1 MALHVSTTRFKTAG
15 RFIITGAAGVFVAAM
30 TLFMLSGCNKNK
42 SALGE
47 GVLAT
52 VGGDAITVDDFKT
65 AAKGKIPSDIA
76 KKKGLLSELINNRLA
91 FKKAH
96 SEGFE
101 MVDGIDSMLQNIYVE
116 RLPSLMINKVAE
128 GVKVTDDE
136 LEMYR
141 PTDTVAMMNVTMV
154 IAKTAEGAETILA
167 ELKKG
172 TSFDDVAKR
181 HADLLQEAI
190 KQDRQVSLNDELY
203 PVGVRAALNKLKP
216 GELSPAM
223 KLDIGY
229 GVFRLESRIEP
240 DQQWAREKE
249 ALRDK
254 LKKQA
259 VDHAVDELIQKLIAQ
274 SKIEEMNTPDG
285 PVAIVDGTTISV
297 AEKMSTQKE
306 AGPHAPHTS
315 MNVETVRGALQKAVK
330 GFLLAR
336 EARKAGLDK
345 DPEVQRA
352 VRLETDKVI
361 ANGYL
366 DKLSEGFAATPAE
379 IQDYYN
385 KNKDK
390 FGTARL
396 VRVSRILVDNDGQA
410 AAVLKALKSGMKF
423 EAAAAQY
430 SKDTESASKGGD
442 VGFVDPTELKEPM
455 GKAVEGLKAG
465 EVSRPLKSDYGIEV
479 LKVTEIRPATVQDIS
494 EVKETIAKR
503 VALIKRADMVE
514 ALFIKLRKEYP
525 VKVDEKL
532 LMSVK

>member
-1 MALHVSTTRFKTAG
+1 MALHISTMKFNTIG
-15 RFIITGAAGVFVAAM
+15 RFIITGAAGAFVAAM
-30 TLFMLSGCNKNK
+30 TLFMLTGCDKTK
-42 SALGE
+42 PVLGE

-52 VGGDAITVDDFKT
+52 VGGDTITVDDFKT
-65 AAKGKIPSDIA
+65 AAKGDIPSDIV

-116 RLPSLMINKVAE
+116 RLPGLMINKVAE
-128 GVKVTDDE
+128 GVKVSDDE

-141 PTDTVAMMNVTMV
+141 PTDTVATMNVTMV

-181 HADLLQEAI
+181 HADLMQEAI
-190 KQDRQVSLNDELY
+190 KQDRQISLNDELY

-223 KLDIGY
+223 KLEIGY
-229 GVFRLESRIEP
+229 GVFRLESRVEP
-240 DQQWAREKE
+240 DQQWTREKE

-254 LKKQA
+254 LKKQG
-259 VDHAVDELIQKLIAQ
+259 VDRAVDELVQKLIAQ
-274 SKIEEMNTPDG
+274 SKIEEMDTPDG
-285 PVAIVDGTTISV
+285 PVAVVDGTTISV
-297 AEKMSTQKE
+297 AEKMSTQKA

-345 DPEVQRA
+345 DPDVQRA
-352 VRLETDKVI
+352 IKLETEKVI
-361 ANGYL
+361 AEGYL
-366 DKLSEGFAATPAE
+366 NKLSEGFAATPEE
-379 IQDYYN
+379 IQEYYT

-390 FGTARL
+390 FSTARL
-396 VRVSRILVDNDGQA
+396 VRVSRILVDNDRDA
-410 AAVLKALKSGMKF
+410 AAVMKELKSGRKF
-423 EAAAAQY
+423 NDVAAQY
-430 SKDTESASKGGD
+430 SKDSESASKGGD
-442 VGFVDPTELKEPM
+442 VGFVEPAQLKDQM
-455 GKAVEGLKAG
+455 RAAVEKLKAG
-465 EVSRPLKSDYGIEV
+465 EMSGPLKSDYGIEI
-479 LKVTEIRPATVQDIS
+479 LKVSEIRPSTAQDIS

-503 VALIKRADMVE
+503 VVLVKRADMVE

-532 LMSVK
+532 LMSTK